1 MLCGPCPRG
10 KDWKRDIKLTFESIA
25 EMGRRQPAELGESF
39 CRKWGPSW
47 ALKDW
52 ESLADM
58 LEGEVFLAEMEHRTE
73 IVKCRM

>member
-1 MLCGPCPRG
+1 
-10 KDWKRDIKLTFESIA
+10 
-25 EMGRRQPAELGESF
+25 MGRRQPAELGESF